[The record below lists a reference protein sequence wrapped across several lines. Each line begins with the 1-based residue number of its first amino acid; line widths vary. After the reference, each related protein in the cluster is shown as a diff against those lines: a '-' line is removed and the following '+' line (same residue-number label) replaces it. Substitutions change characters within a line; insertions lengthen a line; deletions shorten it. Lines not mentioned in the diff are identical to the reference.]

1 MRYLPGIARSLRV
14 SRCLGPQMGTDVELP
29 KLCEEKAL
37 AWPSTAFV
45 PALVEPRGF
54 TRPVHERTGIWV
66 WPAGTG
72 LTNYALME
80 NEAEAK

>member
-1 MRYLPGIARSLRV
+1 M
-14 SRCLGPQMGTDVELP
+14 P
-29 KLCEEKAL
+29 KLCGEKAL

-45 PALVEPRGF
+45 LALVEPRGF
-54 TRPVHERTGIWV
+54 TGPVHERTGIWV
-66 WPAGTG
+66 WPAGCTG

>member
-1 MRYLPGIARSLRV
+1 MRYLPGIARSLSCESLFR
-14 SRCLGPQMGTDVELP
+14 SADGDDVELP
-29 KLCEEKAL
+29 KLCGEKAL

-80 NEAEAK
+80 KEAEAK